1 MYNKQ
6 SDLLTIIQSYRNYTD
21 FHKFNKKIKDRFG
34 YWNDKQI
41 HQLPKYSEEAL
52 EDCAIKRVKEL
63 GYKNIL
69 WSGGVDS
76 TFIICAYIKA
86 GVPFRV
92 ICDERSVRDGTM
104 FFYWLLDN
112 DIPVTMFKTITEAY
126 QLNDLMH
133 GDVADQLF
141 SPDEKRRINLPDNVP
156 FFENLNDTCLQEQ
169 VYDYGK
175 LLGKPTDTNW
185 HIIRL
190 INFGCFYLNGR
201 DELYYTIFPKH
212 RLTSF
217 FDTPDFNDIAWTQ
230 FWERTVEDDK
240 PEMKRFI
247 CEVTQD
253 ERMMWGVY
261 RSPTKIPSRLP
272 LIPENYK
279 DWGD

>member
-6 SDLLTIIQSYRNYTD
+6 FDLLTIIQSYRNYTD

-112 DIPVTMFKTITEAY
+112 NIPVTMFKTITEAY

-141 SPDEKRRINLPDNVP
+141 SPDEKR
-156 FFENLNDTCLQEQ
+156 
-169 VYDYGK
+169 
-175 LLGKPTDTNW
+175 
-185 HIIRL
+185 
-190 INFGCFYLNGR
+190 
-201 DELYYTIFPKH
+201 
-212 RLTSF
+212 
-217 FDTPDFNDIAWTQ
+217 
-230 FWERTVEDDK
+230 
-240 PEMKRFI
+240 
-247 CEVTQD
+247 
-253 ERMMWGVY
+253 
-261 RSPTKIPSRLP
+261 
-272 LIPENYK
+272 
-279 DWGD
+279 